1 MSQEDWLAS
10 ARSRVGVVLKDKW
23 RLDSLIGVGGM
34 AAVYAATHRNKN
46 RVAVKMLH
54 PEFSGQE
61 NVRVRFLREGY
72 LANTVEHAGA
82 VKVLDDDVTDDGS
95 AFLVMELL
103 EGETIEAR
111 WQRKGRKLEAGEVL
125 AIADKLLDVLAA
137 AHDKGVVHR
146 DIKPENIF
154 LTREGTL
161 KVLDFGIARIF
172 EGSLDPKGT
181 RQGYIMGTPAFMAPE
196 QALARWDT
204 VDGRTDVWAAGATM
218 FTLLT
223 GRHVHEG
230 RSGNE
235 QLILSATTRPV
246 SIATVEPTLP
256 TPVATLVDKALAFD
270 MGDRWPDARTMRQ
283 SLRRVYHEILPGGS
297 RAGSP
302 ATAPSAAGPTS
313 FEAGFRAG
321 TASSATRLGPTPSTA
336 KFQAP
341 GRLSK
346 PDMDAQRSSYG
357 SSAGVSALDPAAAEA
372 QLSACMV
379 ERDARSAELDSAMP
393 AVNELTQRLA
403 SARRKVLA
411 IEQRIL
417 DAKNER
423 AALDERFRSQTL
435 SKVEGVG
442 AARRQLRDAMVAFAN
457 LAVADT
463 RTIGSEF
470 DLARGDLA
478 KLSKASEGRA
488 RDVALYEMALGA
500 HDAEGVRRGMF
511 VVGAAVLLAV
521 LLFFVPFVVRAIVG
535 ASMPVRPPPPAVT
548 VPQ

>member
-1 MSQEDWLAS
+1 MSQDDWLAS

-61 NVRVRFLREGY
+61 TVRVRFLREGY

-82 VKVLDDDVTDDGS
+82 VKVLDDDVTEDGS

-103 EGETIEAR
+103 DGETIEAR
-111 WQRKGRKLEAGEVL
+111 WQRKGRRLEAGEVL

-230 RSGNE
+230 RTGNE
-235 QLILSATTRPV
+235 QLILSATTPPV

-256 TPVATLVDKALAFD
+256 MPVATLVDKALAFD
-270 MGDRWPDARTMRQ
+270 MGNRWPDARTMRQ
-283 SLRRVYHEILPGGS
+283 SLRKVYHEILPGGP

-302 ATAPSAAGPTS
+302 ATAPSAAGPAS
-313 FEAGFRAG
+313 FRAG
-321 TASSATRLGPTPSTA
+321 SRASTASSATLGSTPSA
-336 KFQAP
+336 VKLQAP

-346 PDMDAQRSSYG
+346 PEMDAQRSSYS

-372 QLSACMV
+372 QLSSCMV
-379 ERDARSAELDSAMP
+379 ERDARSAELDSTMP

-423 AALDERFRSQTL
+423 AALDEQFRSQTL

-470 DLARGDLA
+470 DLARVDVA
-478 KLSKASEGRA
+478 KLSKAAEGRA
-488 RDVALYEMALGA
+488 RDVTLYEMALGA

-548 VPQ
+548 VP